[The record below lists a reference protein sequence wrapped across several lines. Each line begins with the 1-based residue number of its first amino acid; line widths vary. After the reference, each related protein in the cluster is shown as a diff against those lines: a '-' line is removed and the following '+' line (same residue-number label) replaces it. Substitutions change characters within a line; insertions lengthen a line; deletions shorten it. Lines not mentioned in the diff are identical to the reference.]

1 MAKRQLNRRQNWRI
15 EKIQGERAARAA
27 KRESSAVEALEGGD
41 LGPEQRA
48 W

>member
-15 EKIQGERAARAA
+15 EKIQNERAARAA
-27 KRESSAVEALEGGD
+27 NWRVATWG
-41 LGPEQRA
+41 RNNWA

>member
-15 EKIQGERAARAA
+15 EKIQGERPAPPSANRKLYKFSKVATSARN
-27 KRESSAVEALEGGD
+27 R
-41 LGPEQRA
+41 PA